1 MQLINRNYL
10 HTSKDFIGKQCL
22 LFFVFCML
30 STTTFAN
37 AALLPIEKYQINT
50 IATGL
55 NSPWS
60 MVELPNRTWLITERD
75 GHVVIVSEEGKT
87 RTKLDLSGLY
97 VAGQGGLLDIIL
109 APDYA
114 QSKTI
119 YLSYAQGKLK
129 ANRLVIAKAKFDGSK
144 FSKPSII
151 YHIATDKGTPQHYA
165 GRMLLLP
172 DNTLLVSSGDG
183 FDYREQAQIIPN
195 QLGKML
201 RINLD
206 GTVPSDNPFTS
217 HEDTKAHAVFTLGH
231 RNPQGLVFDYD
242 AQRIVSHEHGP
253 AGGDELNFLRAG
265 ENYGWPVITYGKDYS
280 QARIS
285 PFTEYKGMNQP
296 SINWT
301 PSIAPSGMAYYGTRH
316 TEFESLQKHV
326 LITTL
331 VDRKLYAVNLVNNRF
346 SQSAIF
352 PEISGR
358 LRDVFITR
366 SGSIAVLTDGK
377 SGELLLVTPAQ

>member
-1 MQLINRNYL
+1 M
-10 HTSKDFIGKQCL
+10 
-22 LFFVFCML
+22 
-30 STTTFAN
+30 
-37 AALLPIEKYQINT
+37 
-50 IATGL
+50 
-55 NSPWS
+55 
-60 MVELPNRTWLITERD
+60 
-75 GHVVIVSEEGKT
+75 
-87 RTKLDLSGLY
+87 
-97 VAGQGGLLDIIL
+97 
-109 APDYA
+109 
-114 QSKTI
+114 
-119 YLSYAQGKLK
+119 
-129 ANRLVIAKAKFDGSK
+129 
-144 FSKPSII
+144 
-151 YHIATDKGTPQHYA
+151 
-165 GRMLLLP
+165 
-172 DNTLLVSSGDG
+172 
-183 FDYREQAQIIPN
+183 
-195 QLGKML
+195 
-201 RINLD
+201 
-206 GTVPSDNPFTS
+206 PSDNPYTG

-231 RNPQGLVFDYD
+231 RNPQGLVYDYD

-316 TEFESLQKHV
+316 SEFASLQKQV

-331 VDRKLYAVNLVNNRF
+331 VDRKLYAVDLANTHF

-377 SGELLLVTPAQ
+377 SGELLLITPVQ